1 MIDIC
6 IFVTFAMTR
15 DYYLSGMIDIFEVI
29 PDFLWSS
36 VLSRMRTV
44 NGQDCY
50 RINVCGNNPR
60 PTNVALAA
68 ADCGFDGESI

>member
-36 VLSRMRTV
+36 VLSRMQICPTDKTV
-44 NGQDCY
+44 
-50 RINVCGNNPR
+50 INVRDNQDPPMAIAR
-60 PTNVALAA
+60 HE
-68 ADCGFDGESI
+68 ESNASSRIGSG